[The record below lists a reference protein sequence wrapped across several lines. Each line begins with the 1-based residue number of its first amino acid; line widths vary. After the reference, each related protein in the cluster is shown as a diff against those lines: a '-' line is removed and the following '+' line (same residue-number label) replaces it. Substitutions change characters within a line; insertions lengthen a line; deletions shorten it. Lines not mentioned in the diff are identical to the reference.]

1 MWPNRPRGH
10 FETEH
15 PLCVLQE
22 EPYASEYD
30 TKTEADDKQAWTTT
44 CKRTYQAALEFCA
57 ADRRWRDDGVT

>member
-15 PLCVLQE
+15 PTCVLQQ

-30 TKTEADDKQAWTTT
+30 AKTEADDK
-44 CKRTYQAALEFCA
+44 
-57 ADRRWRDDGVT
+57 